1 MVNGWLDGGEGG
13 GGLTIHGSDEINA
26 IKTIEDGLVLRVY
39 FRLPLFVQV
48 ERGDVDLLVVLDCRV
63 LVEVHLLHGYHLR
76 NREDW

>member
-1 MVNGWLDGGEGG
+1 MGGWMEERGG

-26 IKTIEDGLVLRVY
+26 IKTIEDGLVLRHY

-63 LVEVHLLHGYHLR
+63 LVEAQLLHGYHLR
-76 NREDW
+76 NREEW